1 MIENIKACVFDAY
14 GTLFDVHSPV
24 ARSAETLGE
33 KADPLSR
40 LWREKQL
47 QYTWLRSLMG
57 LHADFWQVT
66 ADGLDYAMEATGIA
80 DRSMRDRLLDLYMTP
95 DAYGDAAPALAEL
108 KARGKTTAILSNG
121 SPAMLESATRNS
133 GLAAQLDAVL
143 SIEEVGI
150 YKPHPRVYQLAC
162 DRLSLRPDE
171 ICFVSMNPWDASG
184 AAAFGLKVARLN
196 RFDQPGDVLPGEIT
210 AVIYTLQELPAL
222 VG

>member
-1 MIENIKACVFDAY
+1 MIEDIKACVFDAY

-24 ARSAETLGE
+24 ARSAEALGE

-57 LHADFWQVT
+57 HHADFWQVT
-66 ADGLDYAMEATGIA
+66 ADALDYAMTATGID
-80 DRSMRDRLLDLYMTP
+80 DRSMRGQLLESYMTP
-95 DAYGDAAPALAEL
+95 DAYGDAPPALSEL
-108 KARGKTTAILSNG
+108 KARGKRTAILSNG
-121 SPAMLESATRNS
+121 SPAMLESATTSS
-133 GLAAQLDAVL
+133 GLDQHLDHVL

-150 YKPHPRVYQLAC
+150 YKPHPKVYRLAC
-162 DRLSLRPDE
+162 DRLDLEPHE

-196 RFDQPGDVLPGEIT
+196 RFDLPGDVLPGEIS
-210 AVIYTLQELPAL
+210 AVIYTLEELPDL
-222 VG
+222 VA